1 MHIANSGRVIV
12 RLSREVKEGQIICD
26 KDNQKIGR
34 ITELIGP
41 VKNPFAS
48 AIPLTNNVKKISG
61 TKVLENQT
69 NNDYQRRGVITKGAI
84 LETED
89 GKCKVISRPGQCGII
104 NAVLV
109 KW

>member
-1 MHIANSGRVIV
+1 MQEVGEELHIANSGRVIV

-61 TKVLENQT
+61 TKVFSLEQT
-69 NNDYQRRGVITKGAI
+69 PVMKKNRRK
-84 LETED
+84 
-89 GKCKVISRPGQCGII
+89 RH
-104 NAVLV
+104 
-109 KW
+109 

>member
-1 MHIANSGRVIV
+1 MQEVGEVWHIANSGRVIV

-61 TKVLENQT
+61 TKVFSLEQT
-69 NNDYQRRGVITKGAI
+69 PVMKKNRRK
-84 LETED
+84 
-89 GKCKVISRPGQCGII
+89 RHR
-104 NAVLV
+104 
-109 KW
+109 